1 MKKYYF
7 INYRIDIENSTPYY
21 GRDLTDKTP
30 FEYAMYHK
38 ELGGHYQNRC
48 ILYAEEI
55 TEQQYKKYIDLI
67 ENE

>member
-7 INYRIDIENSTPYY
+7 INFRIDINNSTPYY

-38 ELGGHYQNRC
+38 EIGGDYQNRC

-55 TEQQYKKYIDLI
+55 SEAQYNKYFKLID
-67 ENE
+67 NE